1 MMQET
6 NKIIVDLKN
15 SIDGS
20 NDILVFNFSKPIT
33 INLNSCNNE
42 DLKNVFSEV
51 LKLIVEGNKKIF
63 ELRIDENYKKEL
75 FKDVF
80 MEYIKI
86 INEEIAKIDYEW

>member
-1 MMQET
+1 MNHYFT
-6 NKIIVDLKN
+6 
-15 SIDGS
+15 
-20 NDILVFNFSKPIT
+20 
-33 INLNSCNNE
+33 NNE
-42 DLKNVFSEV
+42 DLKSVFSEV

-86 INEEIAKIDYEW
+86 INEEIAKIEYEW

>member
-6 NKIIVDLKN
+6 DKIIVDLKN
-15 SIDGS
+15 SIDDCS
-20 NDILVFNFSKPIT
+20 DILVFNFSKTIT
-33 INLNSCNNE
+33 VNLNSCNNE
-42 DLKNVFSEV
+42 DLKSVFSEV

-86 INEEIAKIDYEW
+86 INEEIAKIEYE

>member
-6 NKIIVDLKN
+6 DKIIVDLKN
-15 SIDGS
+15 SIDDCS
-20 NDILVFNFSKPIT
+20 DILVFNFSKTIT
-33 INLNSCNNE
+33 VNLNSCNNE
-42 DLKNVFSEV
+42 DLKSVFSEV

-86 INEEIAKIDYEW
+86 INEEIAKIEYEW